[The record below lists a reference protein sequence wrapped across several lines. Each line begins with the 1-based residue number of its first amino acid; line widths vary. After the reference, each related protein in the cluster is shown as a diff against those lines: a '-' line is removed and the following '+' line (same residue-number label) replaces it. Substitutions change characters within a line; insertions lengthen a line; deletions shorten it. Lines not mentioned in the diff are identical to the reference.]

1 MAITTHRERV
11 ALGFGRTD
19 VVTMMEDTFAWLEW
33 HGGPMT
39 GVVTGIT
46 TYNGGGTVV
55 SAAGTHSTSCY
66 VNETGAGAAHTCSF
80 LIERKYSSPEGVVE
94 QIHVQRGGH
103 GYTNGQTVTIPA
115 FQMGGVALGA
125 ADMTVQVLI
134 SNVSYGTTL
143 TWYDS
148 DLTAAKPWGVMR
160 KTIAPNKAY
169 GDTYYGFQMITDTT
183 ATIYVGSSFWPADFD
198 DTNGDGNQIGG
209 GGLANSF
216 RGATGMD
223 VGTTATSYSGV
234 ASFGLT
240 GEGEEPEESS
250 SGGNIGDGFTVT
262 GSNAYGLDVCT
273 FRSALDPRFAIISFT
288 QPDRPS
294 QAFDDNSYATFFLHD
309 YDSSLWDY
317 DDVFLS
323 GVTHF
328 IPHTSGTSGN
338 SEITQRTYFG
348 PIDTGVSANVA
359 GFRAAEMG
367 WAGMDNTASVDYG
380 VTNSYKEEEYYPPNR
395 YGSSIRDPAFRYYNK
410 DGYWGST
417 GSPRKGSPAPS
428 DNLPASMN
436 YNAIWNGIPIC
447 SKWIPCPYYLPDDF
461 AYISFEYN
469 VPDQD
474 IQQWDTITV
483 SGSEVY
489 TIISA
494 SYRND
499 TSTGRTIGIALCGR
513 TV

>member
-1 MAITTHRERV
+1 MAITTYRERV

-19 VVTMMEDTFAWLEW
+19 VVTMMENTFSWLEW

-55 SAAGTHSTSCY
+55 SAAGTNSTSCY
-66 VNETGAGAAHTCSF
+66 VNETGAGSAHTCSF
-80 LIERKYSSPEGVVE
+80 LIERGTGGVV
-94 QIHVQRGGH
+94 QQVHVQRGGH

-115 FQMGGVALGA
+115 FQMGGVAVGA
-125 ADMTVQVLI
+125 ADMTVQVQT
-134 SNVSYGTTL
+134 SAVSYGTTL

-148 DLTAAKPWGVMR
+148 DLTSSKPWGVMR

-169 GDTYYGFQMITDTT
+169 GDTYYGFQMTSDTE
-183 ATIYVGSSFWPADFD
+183 ATLYVGSSFWPADFTD
-198 DTNGDGNQIGG
+198 QSGDGNQIGG
-209 GGLANSF
+209 GGEANSF
-216 RGATGMD
+216 RGAANMD
-223 VGTTATSYSGV
+223 VGDTTTSRTGDS
-234 ASFGLT
+234 AFGLN
-240 GEGEEPEESS
+240 GSGDEPDESIL
-250 SGGNIGDGFTVT
+250 GGDIGDDFIVT

-273 FRSALDPRFAIISFT
+273 FRSALDPRFAVISFS

-294 QAFDDNSYATFFLHD
+294 QAFDDNTYATFFLHD
-309 YDSSLWDY
+309 YDSALWDY
-317 DDVFLS
+317 DDVFLT
-323 GVTHF
+323 GATYF
-328 IPHTSGTSGN
+328 RPNTSGTSGN
-338 SEITQRTYFG
+338 PSIFMRTYFG
-348 PIDTGVSANVA
+348 PQGVSNFANVH
-359 GFRAAEMG
+359 GFRSAESG
-367 WAGMDNTASVDYG
+367 FASMDNSATTTYAIQND
-380 VTNSYKEEEYYPPNR
+380 YKEEEYFPCTR
-395 YGSSIRDPAFRYYNK
+395 YGSSINEPSFYHIDK
-410 DGYWGST
+410 DGYWGHK
-417 GSPRKGSPAPS
+417 GAPRRFSPAPS
-428 DNLPASMN
+428 DNLPDSMN

-461 AYISFEYN
+461 AFISFEYN

-499 TSTGRTIGIALCGR
+499 TDTGHTIGLAFCGR